1 VHRGSSSA
9 CYRRAPAATSKL
21 RLMCASKIIDEGLHQ
36 KCSNCAPIA
45 WQYAVPV
52 VGGKSGGAGRDAPPR
67 KLEGVPG
74 LRHTSGEA
82 QPRWNTFNR
91 TAFVPKAWSHPQLRA
106 DIGTWTRFTI
116 TVAT

>member
-1 VHRGSSSA
+1 
-9 CYRRAPAATSKL
+9 
-21 RLMCASKIIDEGLHQ
+21 MCVSNIIDEGLHQ
-36 KCSNCAPIA
+36 QGTKCAPVA
-45 WQYAVPV
+45 WQYAVSV
-52 VGGKSGGAGRDAPPR
+52 FGGKSGGAGRDAPPR

-91 TAFVPKAWSHPQLRA
+91 TAFVPKAWGLPQLRA
-106 DIGTWTRFTI
+106 DIGIGTRFTI